1 MMMRLSVQK
10 QKARESIEHTNLND
24 NENLYQWKMVP
35 RSHNYAGSAI
45 IINLLFFHRVAFK
58 RTK

>member
-35 RSHNYAGSAI
+35 RSHNYAGFAI
-45 IINLLFFHRVAFK
+45 IINLLSFHRVAYK
-58 RTK
+58 QTK